1 MGFTLDKERE
11 YFINR
16 GVDVM
21 AYSDTYPEGHQS
33 GVCVI
38 MHGKRIATNGD
49 VRFEPTPGQW
59 QPVPKSGSREVF
71 AEENRISTVLHYPD
85 ESTHLKGFNPRVY
98 PDFRFSYTTDV
109 VCDGDSIIVTVHLD
123 REIPEEFIGKLCFNL
138 ELFPGELFGRSY
150 IMDDAT
156 GVFPRQPN
164 GPAIFCKSNRLHT
177 LSTHPEGI
185 CADIDA
191 LCGSGG
197 YNPMVADDIIA
208 APYAEG
214 HYFTLCPEDD
224 YLRFT
229 VESDCLLKL
238 YDGRFNHN
246 NGWFVLSSELPGNKT
261 ANALCW
267 RITPNAVAD
276 YVYKPVIQV
285 SNVGY
290 HPAQPKTAVIELDRN
305 DSSRSDVELYRLTA
319 AGKTPVRT
327 IAFKEWGGFLRYN
340 YLTADFSDVRE
351 SGSYIIV
358 YGDSLSPVFRID
370 ENVYERGVWQ
380 PVMEYFLPVQMC
392 HMRVSEKYR
401 VWHGLCHMDD
411 ACMAPVSLNH
421 FDGYIQGSDTL
432 SGYQPGEVVPGLNA
446 GGWHDAGDF
455 DLRIESQSGEA
466 YILAQIC
473 EEFGADYDATTI
485 DQRNHLVEIHQP
497 DGVNDFLQQ
506 IEHGLLS
513 VLGGYRALGRLYR
526 GIICRDL
533 RQYVL
538 MGDASVMT
546 DGIPG
551 NGDDRRVFT
560 ECNPVRELYTAAHLA
575 CCGRVLAEHNN
586 SLAREAVD
594 AAKELFASADGN
606 DSSVAA
612 FADILCRSRNPE
624 VLERI
629 RTDIRKARV
638 HAAAE
643 LYLST
648 SDRSYLAHIT
658 GEKELI
664 LSDMTACAHMVAKVW
679 EAIDDAEFRSGFHE
693 ALTALRWQI
702 ADMGSQTPYGI
713 PYRPYIWGAGWGVQ
727 ASAVRY
733 YYLHRY
739 FPEIFDSELLFR
751 SLDFILGTH
760 PGSNNASFASG
771 VGTKSMLTAYGANRA
786 DWSYIPGGVVSGTAL
801 IRPDFPELL
810 EFPFLWQQAE
820 YVLGGGSSNYMFLV
834 FAVKNAL
841 ETPDR

>member
-1 MGFTLDKERE
+1 MGFILDKNSE
-11 YFINR
+11 YFISR

-21 AYSDTYPEGHQS
+21 AYSDCYPEGHQS
-33 GVCVI
+33 GVCII

-59 QPVPKSGSREVF
+59 QPVPKQDSREVCP
-71 AEENRISTVLHYPD
+71 EEQRISTVLHYPD
-85 ESTHLKGFNPRVY
+85 ESTHLRGFNPRIY

-109 VCDGDSIIVTVHLD
+109 ITDGGSIIVTVHLD
-123 REIPEEFIGKLCFNL
+123 CEIPDEFAGKLCFNL
-138 ELFPGELFGRSY
+138 ELFPGELFGKSY
-150 IMDDAT
+150 LMDDDA
-156 GVFPRQPN
+156 GVFPRHPN
-164 GPAIFCKSNRLHT
+164 GPALSCKSNRHHT
-177 LSTHPEGI
+177 LHFEPEGI

-191 LCGSGG
+191 LCGDGE
-197 YNPMVADDIIA
+197 YNPMIADDIIA
-208 APYAEG
+208 KPYAVG
-214 HYFTLCPEDD
+214 HCLTLCPEDD

-229 VESDCLLKL
+229 VESDCELKL

-246 NGWFVLSSELPGNKT
+246 NGWFVLSSELPQNRT
-261 ANALCW
+261 ANALRW
-267 RITPNAVAD
+267 VITPNVVSD
-276 YVYKPVIQV
+276 YIYKPVVQV

-305 DSSRSDVELYRLTA
+305 DTSRCDVELYRLSAVGRTLL
-319 AGKTPVRT
+319 KTIPH
-327 IAFKEWGGFLRYN
+327 KEWGNFLRYS
-340 YLTADFSDVRE
+340 YLTADFSDTAE
-351 SGSYIIV
+351 SGSYIIK
-358 YGDSLSPVFRID
+358 YGDTLSPVFRIGED
-370 ENVYERGVWQ
+370 VYDRGVWQ
-380 PVMEYFLPVQMC
+380 PVIEYFLPIQMC

-401 VWHGLCHMDD
+401 IWHGLCHMDD
-411 ACMAPVSLNH
+411 AVMAPLSLNH

-432 SGYQPGEVVPGLNA
+432 TEYRSGDSVPGLNA

-485 DQRNHLVEIHQP
+485 DQQHHLVEIHQP
-497 DGVNDFLQQ
+497 DGINDFFQQ

-513 VLGGYRALGRLYR
+513 VLGGYKALGRLYR
-526 GIICRDL
+526 GIICKDL

-551 NGDDRRVFT
+551 SGDDRLVFT

-575 CCGRVLAEHNN
+575 CCGRVLAGYNDT
-586 SLAREAVD
+586 LACEAVS
-594 AAKELFASADGN
+594 AAKELYAAAGD
-606 DSSVAA
+606 DESVNAL
-612 FADILCRSRNPE
+612 ADILYRNHSAE
-624 VLERI
+624 TLERI

-643 LYLST
+643 LYLT
-648 SDRSYLAHIT
+648 SRDKAYLAYIVS
-658 GEKELI
+658 EKELI

-679 EAIDDAEFRSGFHE
+679 KDVDDAEFRADFSN
-693 ALTALRWQI
+693 ALYSLHCQI
-702 ADMGSQTPYGI
+702 ADMGSETPYGI
-713 PYRPYIWGAGWGVQ
+713 PYRPYIWGAGWGIQ
-727 ASAVRY
+727 AMAVKY
-733 YYLHRY
+733 YYLHKH
-739 FPEIFDSELLFR
+739 FPEIFNNDMLFR

-771 VGTKSMLTAYGANRA
+771 VGSKSMLTAYGANRA

-820 YVLGGGSSNYMFLV
+820 YVLGGGSSNFMFLV
-834 FAVKNAL
+834 LAVKKEL
-841 ETPDR
+841 ERTE